1 MPYPDGC
8 EQAVRLDERRQE
20 IVNLTEEATLPF
32 RRCIEDIFEQATMFR
47 EKIDLYCRDDPTNR
61 QLRGAQQVA
70 SLHVRD
76 INKLVDRYGIREE
89 LDID

>member
-8 EQAVRLDERRQE
+8 EQAIRLDEQALERAE
-20 IVNLTEEATLPF
+20 ELNAATEPY
-32 RRCIEDIFEQATMFR
+32 RRCIEDVYELAVMFR
-47 EKIDLYCRDDPTNR
+47 EKIDLCCLDDPTNR

-76 INKLVDRYGIREE
+76 INKLVDRHGIREE
-89 LDID
+89 LDLP